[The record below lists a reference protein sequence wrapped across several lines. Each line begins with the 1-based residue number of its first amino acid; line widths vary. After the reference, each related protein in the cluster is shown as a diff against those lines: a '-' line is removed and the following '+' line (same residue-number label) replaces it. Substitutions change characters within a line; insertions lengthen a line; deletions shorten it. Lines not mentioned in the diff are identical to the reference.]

1 MFERADAGDV
11 VAARVIADVLADLG
25 DLVVDV
31 GALLDPEVIVIGG
44 GLSDAGAAVLVPL
57 ERRIQAALP
66 YPPRIVASVLEDA
79 AVLHGAVS
87 MAVALARRRIAG
99 VELPARPGPD
109 VPTLALF

>member
-1 MFERADAGDV
+1 MT
-11 VAARVIADVLADLG
+11 DVLADLG

-44 GLSDAGAAVLVPL
+44 GLAEAGAAILAPL
-57 ERRIQAALP
+57 ERRIDAALP

-99 VELPARPGPD
+99 LDQPARPASELA
-109 VPTLALF
+109 TLSLF